1 MPVILFDIDGTL
13 IRSGG
18 AGKFA
23 MEAAMKAAFNL
34 DAVRDNV
41 PYSGRTD
48 QAIGG
53 DLLRENGIPV
63 TDATMKA
70 LRTAY
75 LDALPRSLR
84 DQGGTVCLGIPEI
97 LRELAPRP
105 DVLLGLITGNVR
117 EGARIKLTHF
127 GLWETF
133 AVGGYGDVHTDRN
146 DVARDALRQVHEHLG
161 RRVPLEE
168 VWVIGDTPLDV
179 QCARAIGARAVAVA
193 TGWHAIEELHATD
206 ADHVMTDFANPA
218 ELLSV
223 LL

>member
-23 MEAAMKAAFNL
+23 MEAAMKNAFGL
-34 DAVRDNV
+34 TKVRDNV

-53 DLLRENGIPV
+53 DLLRENGIDV

-70 LRTAY
+70 LRAAY
-75 LDALPRSLR
+75 LDALPRSLVE
-84 DQGGTVCLGIPEI
+84 QGGNVCLGIPEI

-117 EGARIKLTHF
+117 EGASIKLTHF
-127 GLWETF
+127 ALWDTF
-133 AVGGYGDVHTDRN
+133 ALGGYGDIHTDRN

-206 ADHVMTDFANPA
+206 ADHVMADFADPA
-218 ELLSV
+218 ELLRV

>member
-23 MEAAMKAAFNL
+23 MEAAMRTAFGL
-34 DAVRDNV
+34 AEVRDNV

-53 DLLRENGIPV
+53 DLLRENDIEV

-70 LRTAY
+70 LRAAY
-75 LDALPRSLR
+75 LDALPRSLAE
-84 DQGGTVCLGIPEI
+84 QGGTVCLGIPEI

-127 GLWETF
+127 GLWDTF
-133 AVGGYGDVHTDRN
+133 ALGGYGDIHHDRN

-206 ADHVMTDFANPA
+206 ADHVMADFANPA

>member
-23 MEAAMKAAFNL
+23 MEAAMKNAFGL
-34 DAVRDNV
+34 TKVRDNV

-53 DLLRENGIPV
+53 DLLRENDIDV
-63 TDATMKA
+63 TDATMRA
-70 LRTAY
+70 LRAAY
-75 LDALPRSLR
+75 LDALPRSLVE
-84 DQGGTVCLGIPEI
+84 QGGTVCAGIPEI

-127 GLWETF
+127 GFWDTF
-133 AVGGYGDVHTDRN
+133 ALGGYGDIHTDRN

-206 ADHVMTDFANPA
+206 ADHVMADFADPA
-218 ELLSV
+218 ALLSV

>member
-18 AGKFA
+18 SGKVA
-23 MEAAMKAAFNL
+23 METAMRSAFGL
-34 DAVRDNV
+34 DEVNDNV

-48 QAIGG
+48 QAIAG
-53 DLLRENGIPV
+53 DLLRENGIAA
-63 TDATMKA
+63 TDANMRA
-70 LRTAY
+70 LRAAY
-75 LDALPRSLR
+75 LDALPGSLR
-84 DQGGTVCLGIPEI
+84 DLGGTVCAGIPEI

-105 DVLLGLITGNVR
+105 DVLLGLLTGNAR
-117 EGARIKLTHF
+117 EGARLKLTHF
-127 GLWETF
+127 GLWDHF
-133 AVGGYGDVHTDRN
+133 AVGGYGDTHLDRD
-146 DVARDALRQVHEHLG
+146 DVARDALRHVHEHLG

-179 QCARAIGARAVAVA
+179 RCARAIGARAVAVA

-206 ADHVMTDFANPA
+206 ADHVMADFSDPA

>member
-23 MEAAMKAAFNL
+23 MEAAMKNAFGL
-34 DAVRDNV
+34 TKVRDNV

-53 DLLRENGIPV
+53 DLLRENDIDV
-63 TDATMKA
+63 TDATMRA
-70 LRTAY
+70 LRAAY
-75 LDALPRSLR
+75 LDALPRSLVE
-84 DQGGTVCLGIPEI
+84 QGGTVCAGIPEI

-127 GLWETF
+127 GLWDTF
-133 AVGGYGDVHTDRN
+133 ALGGYGDIHTDRN

-206 ADHVMTDFANPA
+206 ADHVMADFADPA
-218 ELLSV
+218 ALLSV

>member
-23 MEAAMKAAFNL
+23 MEAAMKTAFGL
-34 DAVRDNV
+34 AKVRDNV

-53 DLLRENGIPV
+53 DLLRENDIDV

-70 LRTAY
+70 LRAAY
-75 LDALPRSLR
+75 LEALPRSLVE
-84 DQGGTVCLGIPEI
+84 QGGTVCAGIPEI
-97 LRELAPRP
+97 LRELASRP

-117 EGARIKLTHF
+117 EGARLKLTHF
-127 GLWETF
+127 GLWDTF
-133 AVGGYGDVHTDRN
+133 ALGGYGDVHVDRN

-161 RRVPLEE
+161 RRVPADE

-179 QCARAIGARAVAVA
+179 RCARAIGARAVAVA
-193 TGWHAIEELHATD
+193 TGWHAIEDLHATD
-206 ADHVMTDFANPA
+206 ADHVMADFADPA
-218 ELLSV
+218 ELLRV

>member
-34 DAVRDNV
+34 DSVRDNV

-63 TDATMKA
+63 TDATMA
-70 LRTAY
+70 TLRRAY
-75 LDALPRSLR
+75 LEVLPRSLR

-97 LRELAPRP
+97 LRHLAPRP

-179 QCARAIGARAVAVA
+179 QCARAIGAKAVAVA

>member
-18 AGKFA
+18 AGKYA
-23 MEAAMKAAFNL
+23 MEAAMKAAFGL
-34 DAVRDNV
+34 EKVRDNV

-53 DLLRENGIPV
+53 DLLRENDIEV
-63 TDATMKA
+63 TDATMTA
-70 LRTAY
+70 LRAAY
-75 LDALPRSLR
+75 LDALPHSLVE
-84 DQGGTVCLGIPEI
+84 QGGTVCLGIPEI

-127 GLWETF
+127 GLWDTF
-133 AVGGYGDVHTDRN
+133 ALGGYGDVHHDRN
-146 DVARDALRQVHEHLG
+146 DVARDALRLVHEHLG

-206 ADHVMTDFANPA
+206 ADHVMADFANPA
-218 ELLSV
+218 ELLRV

>member
-18 AGKFA
+18 SGKVA
-23 MEAAMKAAFNL
+23 METAMMSAFGL
-34 DAVRDNV
+34 DKVSDNV

-53 DLLRENGIPV
+53 DLLRENGIPA
-63 TDATMKA
+63 TDANMKA
-70 LRTAY
+70 LRAAY
-75 LDALPRSLR
+75 LAALPGSLR
-84 DQGGTVCLGIPEI
+84 DLGGTVCAGIPEI
-97 LRELAPRP
+97 LRELTPRP

-117 EGARIKLTHF
+117 EGARLKLTHF
-127 GLWETF
+127 GLWDHF
-133 AVGGYGDVHTDRN
+133 AVGGYGDLHLDRD
-146 DVARDALRQVHEHLG
+146 DVARDALRQVHEYLG
-161 RRVPLEE
+161 RRVPPDE

-206 ADHVMTDFANPA
+206 ADHVMTDFADPA